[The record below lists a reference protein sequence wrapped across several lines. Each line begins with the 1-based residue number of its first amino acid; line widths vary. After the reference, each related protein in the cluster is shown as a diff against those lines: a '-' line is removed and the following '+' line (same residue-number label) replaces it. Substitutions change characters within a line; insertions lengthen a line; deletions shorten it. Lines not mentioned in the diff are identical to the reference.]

1 MLICGIDIAKHKH
14 EASLID
20 ESGKLLSK
28 SLSFTNDSNGAATL
42 LDYLTK
48 LNQDNQEIVF
58 GMEATGHYWLALYSF
73 LFDKGFTVNVINPI
87 QTDALRNIFI
97 RKTKNDSRDSY
108 LVAETVRMGHTN
120 STLLPDD
127 VLLGLR
133 QLCRHRTDL
142 VDFISELKCKI
153 IGLLD
158 RIFPEYAKL
167 FTDSFGKS
175 SVELLAKHTTPDEIA
190 ELSTKKL
197 TALLNKCSRGR
208 FGTEKAEQIKAAAKN
223 SFGIKL
229 GADIFALQIRQL
241 LEQIT
246 LIEDQ
251 ISVIEAEMETR
262 LSSLNTCITTIPGI
276 GPVLGA
282 TIISEIG
289 DISTFTSA
297 EKLVAFAGIDPSVMQ
312 SGNFEGSRNK
322 MSKRGSPHLRRALWL
337 AAQCAA
343 NQDGSIFRA
352 YYIKKVS
359 EGKHHY
365 TAIGAVARKLSYT
378 IFAVLRDNK
387 PYVPIA

>member
-1 MLICGIDIAKHKH
+1 MLICGIDIAKNKH
-14 EASLID
+14 EASLVD

-28 SLSFTNDSNGAATL
+28 SLRFSNDNSGAASL
-42 LDYLTK
+42 LEYLSK
-48 LNQDNQEIVF
+48 LNPDGQDIIF

-73 LFDKGFTVNVINPI
+73 LFDKGFTVHVINPI
-87 QTDALRNIFI
+87 QTDALRNVFI
-97 RKTKNDSRDSY
+97 RKTKNDSKDSY
-108 LVAETVRMGHTN
+108 LIAETVRMGYTS

-127 VLLGLR
+127 ALLGLR

-142 VDFISELKCKI
+142 VDMTSELKCKI

-167 FTDSFGKS
+167 FSDTFGKS
-175 SVELLAKHTTPDEIA
+175 SVELLSRHTTPEEIA
-190 ELSTKKL
+190 ELSSKKL
-197 TALLNKCSRGR
+197 ATLLGKCSRGR
-208 FGTEKAEQIKAAAKN
+208 FGIEKAEQIKAAAKN
-223 SFGIKL
+223 SFGIRL

-241 LEQIT
+241 LDQIM

-262 LSSLNTCITTIPGI
+262 LSSLNSCITTIPGI

-282 TIISEIG
+282 AIVSEIG
-289 DISTFTSA
+289 DISAFTSA
-297 EKLVAFAGIDPSVMQ
+297 EKLVAFAGIDPSVVQ
-312 SGNFEGSRNK
+312 SGNFEGTRGK

-337 AAQCAA
+337 AAQRAA
-343 NQDGSIFRA
+343 NLDGSIFRTF
-352 YYIKKVS
+352 YLKKIS

-378 IFAVLRDNK
+378 VFAVLRDNK